1 MENILQIHTLTK
13 QEFKSIIEQVIVKQ
27 LTSLKESDQPENLTV
42 KQVSIKLNLSKQS
55 IWNKIKNGTIPAK
68 KIGRK
73 YIINSSQLDKI
84 LMDVKSLKYRRHV

>member
-1 MENILQIHTLTK
+1 MDNILQIQTLTK
-13 QEFKSIIEQVIVKQ
+13 QEFKSIIEEVIERQ

-73 YIINSSQLDKI
+73 YIINSLELDGI
-84 LMDVKSLKYRRHV
+84 LKEVKSLKYRRDA